1 MCQLKGEFCLPDV
14 PMHEKGGREK
24 NWVGLESGVNA
35 VAVFHYRRKTLKLIR
50 ERIVLSALGQL
61 TC

>member
-1 MCQLKGEFCLPDV
+1 MPDV

-35 VAVFHYRRKTLKLIR
+35 VAVFHYGKKTLKLIR
-50 ERIVLSALGQL
+50 ERIVLSTLGQL